1 MEQEGGKTYETL
13 KIKKKY
19 KNNNGNGLMKHMQII
34 KKIKIRK
41 ILKTKKES

>member
-19 KNNNGNGLMKHMQII
+19 KNNNGNGLMKLMRVI
-34 KKIKIRK
+34 KKKKIRK
-41 ILKTKKES
+41 TLKTKEES